1 MMNTDRRDSMNNKT
15 EIFITDTEAIKKD
28 HREMWEMKNT
38 LSEIKDLFRWI

>member
-1 MMNTDRRDSMNNKT
+1 MEEIDSMNNQT

-38 LSEIKDLFRWI
+38 ISEIKDLFRWI